1 MQRTDISS
9 RCTSCGFGREKMC
22 VKATDLTEKNMDS
35 SKAQA
40 KYMLFYTSSQ
50 DVIFVVVVFRCK
62 RYVY

>member
-1 MQRTDISS
+1 
-9 RCTSCGFGREKMC
+9 MC